1 MKNLNP
7 NKAHG
12 LDNVSTC
19 MIQLCGKFIVRPL
32 KYLFESSLT
41 AGIFPEDW
49 RKGSIIPVYK
59 KGRRNSQQNYR
70 PISLFPIFCKIIE
83 RLIFNA
89 LFNFFGQNQ
98 LFTDCQ
104 SGFIP
109 GDSCVLQLL
118 SITQEI
124 HKSTNL
130 PKNVRGMFL
139 DISMAFD

>member
-32 KYLFESSLT
+32 KYLSESSLT

-59 KGRRNSQQNYR
+59 KGSRNS
-70 PISLFPIFCKIIE
+70 
-83 RLIFNA
+83 
-89 LFNFFGQNQ
+89 
-98 LFTDCQ
+98 
-104 SGFIP
+104 
-109 GDSCVLQLL
+109 
-118 SITQEI
+118 
-124 HKSTNL
+124 
-130 PKNVRGMFL
+130 
-139 DISMAFD
+139 